1 MARFAALAVIVR
13 LKQRPKMRV
22 FSAGPAAI
30 SPPRGDSLLDSVLND
45 HKRGP
50 KAYEGEAMYL
60 RKLTAKN
67 FRSFDQIE
75 IPLYE
80 DLTVFVGENNGGKS
94 NAIDAIRLLTLPL
107 SGRRELYC
115 ESTDVRFGTTRPEF
129 ELEANFGD
137 LSPGQ
142 GGRLLSAVV
151 DHSMSACTFGLQYDA
166 SGSRQP
172 VRPRLWAGPH
182 KEAPEPGAHDTIRH
196 VYLPPLRDAKRA
208 LASGNPTR
216 IHALLNHFLGTQK
229 ADDVAA
235 ELRRTTSSEILSRV
249 GSAVDGN
256 LEALTAGV
264 RRQGSSLGFANDES
278 LIDIARDL
286 RFKLADHGLEPKDL
300 RYSGHGYANLLF
312 MATIAIELER
322 SNDVDLTLFLVEE
335 PEAHLHPQLQA
346 AVLGFLEDQAE
357 KSKSRKIEDDAPAG
371 RVQVVVATHS
381 PNLSA
386 WVENK
391 KIVVFRTAAVPDEED
406 AVEIIAVATGDAA
419 AERVPAP
426 ASAATSPIEGA
437 KPLAKGET
445 MPVAAVPALPVV
457 AAPGGPKQP
466 ETKVVEAVRDAMTS
480 PSAIVAAA
488 DAKAPALRRRVTRC
502 VPLGELDLDDLA
514 RRKVDRYLDVTKSA
528 LLFGGRVILVE
539 GIAEALLL
547 PVIARRFVLK
557 DQVEKLR
564 LFRSA
569 VFVPIEGVDFMPY
582 AQLLLTHHKGARIA
596 ERVVAITDGDGWG
609 LSGGAP
615 SPGAKRKTG
624 LDAFATEQGADGL
637 LHVFVNDFS
646 LESELA
652 LAGNESLL
660 KAAYLESHPK
670 SEGNWSTA
678 VANVDREAKAR
689 AIQDLFGNTAKG
701 DFAQTLAESLRRA
714 TDFHVPA
721 YLRAAIEA
729 LVQ

>member
-1 MARFAALAVIVR
+1 
-13 LKQRPKMRV
+13 
-22 FSAGPAAI
+22 
-30 SPPRGDSLLDSVLND
+30 
-45 HKRGP
+45 
-50 KAYEGEAMYL
+50 MYL
-60 RKLTAKN
+60 KRLTAKN

-94 NAIDAIRLLTLPL
+94 NAIDAMRLLTLPL

-115 ESTDVRFGTTRPEF
+115 EPTDLRFGSARPEF
-129 ELEANFGD
+129 ELEAHFAD

-142 GGRLLSAVV
+142 GGRLLSAVT
-151 DHSMSACTFGLQYDA
+151 DDSMSACTFGLQYDA
-166 SGSRQP
+166 SSGCQP
-172 VRPRLWAGPH
+172 VRPRLWAGRH
-182 KEAPEPGAHDTIRH
+182 KETPEPGAHDTIRH

-216 IHALLNHFLGTQK
+216 IHALLNHFLGGQR
-229 ADDVAA
+229 AEAVAA
-235 ELRRTTSSEILSRV
+235 ELRRATSSEILNRV

-264 RRQGSSLGFANDES
+264 RRQGSSLGFANDEN

-286 RFKLADHGLEPKDL
+286 RFKLADHGLEPEDL

-322 SNDVDLTLFLVEE
+322 SNDVDLTVFLVEE

-357 KSKSRKIEDDAPAG
+357 KSKSRTVLADAPAG

-391 KIVVFRTAAVPDEED
+391 KIVVFRTAAVLDQEETKDPAAVVGIATPDFVSIP
-406 AVEIIAVATGDAA
+406 AAASSVEGLPKAPVAPEAMPSIAVPLTPLVV
-419 AERVPAP
+419 E
-426 ASAATSPIEGA
+426 SAAGNDA
-437 KPLAKGET
+437 G
-445 MPVAAVPALPVV
+445 ALPMATIIPTVQ
-457 AAPGGPKQP
+457 KQP
-466 ETKVVEAVRDAMTS
+466 ETRVAEAVHEAMTTAPAITVEVEAKS
-480 PSAIVAAA
+480 PAA
-488 DAKAPALRRRVTRC
+488 RRRATRC
-502 VPLGELDLDDLA
+502 VPLGELALDDVA

-547 PVIARRFVLK
+547 PVIARKFVLK

-569 VFVPIEGVDFMPY
+569 VFVPIDGVDFMPY

-596 ERVVAITDGDGWG
+596 DRVVAITDGDGWG
-609 LSGGAP
+609 LASDQS
-615 SPGAKRKTG
+615 SPGASRKAD
-624 LDAFATEQGADGL
+624 LDAFAKEQDAGDL
-637 LHVFVNDFS
+637 LHVSVNDFS

-652 LAGNESLL
+652 LAGNEALL
-660 KAAYLESHPK
+660 KAAYLEAHPR
-670 SEGNWSTA
+670 SESNWTSA
-678 VANVDREAKAR
+678 VANINREAKAR
-689 AIQDLFGNTAKG
+689 AIQYLFGNTAKG
-701 DFAQTLAESLRRA
+701 DFAQTLAEKLTNAS
-714 TDFHVPA
+714 DFKVPA
-721 YLRAAIEA
+721 YLRDAIEA
-729 LVQ
+729 LVR

>member
-1 MARFAALAVIVR
+1 
-13 LKQRPKMRV
+13 
-22 FSAGPAAI
+22 
-30 SPPRGDSLLDSVLND
+30 
-45 HKRGP
+45 
-50 KAYEGEAMYL
+50 MYL
-60 RKLTAKN
+60 KSLTAKN

-94 NAIDAIRLLTLPL
+94 NAIDAMRLLTLPL

-115 ESTDVRFGTTRPEF
+115 ESTDLRFGSTHPEF
-129 ELEANFGD
+129 ELEAHFAD

-142 GGRLLSAVV
+142 GGRLLSAVT
-151 DHSMSACTFGLQYDA
+151 DDSMSACKFGLQYDA
-166 SGSRQP
+166 SSGRQP

-216 IHALLNHFLGTQK
+216 IHALLNHFLGGQK
-229 ADDVAA
+229 AEDVAA
-235 ELRRTTSSEILSRV
+235 ELRRASSSEILGRV

-264 RRQGSSLGFANDES
+264 RRQGSSLGFANEEN

-286 RFKLADHGLEPKDL
+286 RFKLADHGVEPEDL

-346 AVLGFLEDQAE
+346 AVLGFLEDQSE
-357 KSKSRKIEDDAPAG
+357 KSKSRTVEADAPAG

-391 KIVVFRTAAVPDEED
+391 KIVVFRTAAVLDQTDAAEPSATVED
-406 AVEIIAVATGDAA
+406 ATPGFVPTSATPSLAEGPPKVPAAPEALSSIAV
-419 AERVPAP
+419 
-426 ASAATSPIEGA
+426 
-437 KPLAKGET
+437 PLTAI
-445 MPVAAVPALPVV
+445 VAASVKGNDAGALPRETITPVE
-457 AAPGGPKQP
+457 PKQP
-466 ETKVVEAVRDAMTS
+466 ETSVAKAVHEVVATA
-480 PSAIVAAA
+480 SAAPV
-488 DAKAPALRRRVTRC
+488 DAKAKLPAIRRRATRC
-502 VPLGELDLDDLA
+502 VPLGELALDCVA

-547 PVIARRFVLK
+547 PVIAREFVLK
-557 DQVEKLR
+557 GQVEKLR
-564 LFRSA
+564 LFRSV

-582 AQLLLTHHKGARIA
+582 AQLLLAHHKGARIA
-596 ERVVAITDGDGWG
+596 DRVVAITDGDGWG
-609 LSGGAP
+609 LASGQP
-615 SPGAKRKTG
+615 SPGASRKAA
-624 LDAFATEQGADGL
+624 LDAFAAEQDASDL
-637 LHVFVNDFS
+637 LHVSVNDFS

-652 LAGNESLL
+652 LAGNEALL
-660 KAAYLESHPK
+660 RAAYLKAHPK
-670 SEGNWSTA
+670 SESNWTTA
-678 VANVDREAKAR
+678 VANTGREAKAR

-701 DFAQTLAESLRRA
+701 DFAQTLAEALRKV
-714 TDFHVPA
+714 TDFQVPG
-721 YLRAAIEA
+721 YLRAAIEE
-729 LVQ
+729 LVR